1 MRLHL
6 PPPEIFTF
14 LRTRVPPSKIV
25 ISALGFFS
33 AAEMAVKKPAAP
45 PPITTIF
52 FFPST
57 VLEYQVITAGES
69 KESKNALLP

>member
-1 MRLHL
+1 
-6 PPPEIFTF
+6 
-14 LRTRVPPSKIV
+14 
-25 ISALGFFS
+25 
-33 AAEMAVKKPAAP
+33 MAVKPVVP

-69 KESKNALLP
+69 KESKNACHLEVFCLSGKIKSMFHPGGFGESNESHDRQPEKSIHA

>member
-1 MRLHL
+1 
-6 PPPEIFTF
+6 
-14 LRTRVPPSKIV
+14 V